1 MKIVTKLSLLLITL
15 FLFGIS
21 SMAYAQD
28 RPGEGSVGLSASIQS
43 GQTNLQIPIW
53 LTDNVTI
60 APVFGLNHLEDAS
73 TSLNVGVA
81 PRFYQDL
88 GNDFGSYIGARGII
102 RHTSNDVND
111 NDETDILLGATGGG
125 EYFLDNHF
133 SLGVEG
139 QLNFLINDGS
149 NNSLS
154 TGAAVIGTYY
164 F

>member
-1 MKIVTKLSLLLITL
+1 LVAL
-15 FLFGIS
+15 
-21 SMAYAQD
+21 D
-28 RPGEGSVGLSASIQS
+28 RSRQPIGLSASIQS
-43 GQTNLQIPIW
+43 NQTNLQIPIW
-53 LTDNVTI
+53 LSDNVTL
-60 APVFGLNHLEDAS
+60 APVFGISHQED
-73 TSLNVGVA
+73 TFTRLNVGIA

-102 RHTSNDVND
+102 QHASNDVND

-125 EYFLDNHF
+125 EYFLDHHF

-139 QLNFLINDGS
+139 QLNFFINDDS
-149 NNSLS
+149 NSSFS

>member
-15 FLFGIS
+15 FCIS

-60 APVFGLNHLEDAS
+60 APVFGMSHQEDAF
-73 TSLNVGVA
+73 TSLNIGVA

-88 GNDFGSYIGARGII
+88 GNDFGSYFGAQGILQ
-102 RHTSNDVND
+102 HTSNEIND
-111 NDETDILLGATGGG
+111 DEENDILLGVTGGG
-125 EYFLDNHF
+125 EYFLDEHF
-133 SLGVEG
+133 SMGVEG
-139 QLNFLINDGS
+139 QLNLFINDG
-149 NNSLS
+149 NNTLA
-154 TGAAVIGTYY
+154 TAAAVIGTYY

>member
-1 MKIVTKLSLLLITL
+1 MKIVTKLSILLVTL
-15 FLFGIS
+15 FCIS

-28 RPGEGSVGLSASIQS
+28 RPGEGSVGLSASIQH

-60 APVFGLNHLEDAS
+60 APVFGMSHQEDAF
-73 TSLNVGVA
+73 TSLNIGVV

-102 RHTSNDVND
+102 QHTSNDVND
-111 NDETDILLGATGGG
+111 NDETNILLGATGGG
-125 EYFLDNHF
+125 EYFLDHHF
-133 SLGVEG
+133 SIGVEG
-139 QLNFLINDGS
+139 QLNFFINDGS
-149 NNSLS
+149 TNSLS

>member
-1 MKIVTKLSLLLITL
+1 MKIVTKLSLLFITL
-15 FLFGIS
+15 FFIS

-28 RPGEGSVGLSASIQS
+28 RANEGSVGLSASIQS
-43 GQTNLQIPIW
+43 SQMNLQIPIW

-60 APVFGLNHLEDAS
+60 APVFGLNHLEDVS

-102 RHTSNDVND
+102 RHTSNDIND
-111 NDETDILLGATGGG
+111 NDGTNILLGATGGG
-125 EYFLDNHF
+125 EYFLDHHF
-133 SLGVEG
+133 SIGVEG
-139 QLNFLINDGS
+139 QLNFLINDVS
-149 NNSLS
+149 NNFLS

>member
-1 MKIVTKLSLLLITL
+1 MKIVTKLSLLFITL
-15 FLFGIS
+15 FFIS

-28 RPGEGSVGLSASIQS
+28 RPGEGSVGLSASIQHS
-43 GQTNLQIPIW
+43 QTNLQIPIW

-60 APVFGLNHLEDAS
+60 APVFGLSHQEDNF
-73 TSLNVGVA
+73 TYLNVGIA

-88 GNDFGSYIGARGII
+88 GNNFGSYIGARGILQ
-102 RHTSNDVND
+102 HTSNDVID
-111 NDETDILLGATGGG
+111 NDGTDIRLGATGGG
-125 EYFLDNHF
+125 EYFLDDHF

-139 QLNFLINDGS
+139 QLNFSINEGR

-154 TGAAVIGTYY
+154 TGAAIIGTYY

>member
-15 FLFGIS
+15 FCIS

-60 APVFGLNHLEDAS
+60 APVFGMSHQEDAF
-73 TSLNVGVA
+73 TSLNIGVA

-88 GNDFGSYIGARGII
+88 GNDFGSYIGAQGILQ
-102 RHTSNDVND
+102 HTSNEIND
-111 NDETDILLGATGGG
+111 DEENDILLGVTGGG
-125 EYFLDNHF
+125 EYFLDEHF
-133 SLGVEG
+133 SMGVEG
-139 QLNFLINDGS
+139 QLNLFINDG
-149 NNSLS
+149 NNTLA
-154 TGAAVIGTYY
+154 TAAAVIGTYY